1 MNALGVNM
9 SNQDQEAVKKF
20 IDQVRWLYE
29 PEYGDFK
36 RKVGLYIERL
46 EEAHPEFANGQA
58 KQVLANMKSAV
69 IYNPNGNIE
78 LTRRQV
84 LQMAHELLNSPSGPL
99 H

>member
-1 MNALGVNM
+1 MKE
-9 SNQDQEAVKKF
+9 QEAVLKF

-46 EEAHPEFANGQA
+46 EESLPPDAATGTGQ
-58 KQVLANMKSAV
+58 QVLANMRTTV
-69 IYNPNGNIE
+69 VFNPNGDIE
-78 LTRRQV
+78 STRRQV
-84 LQMAHELLNSPSGPL
+84 IELAAQLLGSHSGPL

>member
-1 MNALGVNM
+1 MKEE
-9 SNQDQEAVKKF
+9 EAVKLF

-36 RKVGLYIERL
+36 RKLGLYIERL
-46 EEAHPEFANGQA
+46 EEAHPELLHGES
-58 KQVLANMKSAV
+58 KQVMANMKSTV
-69 IYNPNGNIE
+69 IYNPNGDIE

-84 LQMAHELLNSPSGPL
+84 IQMAHELLGAPSGPL

>member
-1 MNALGVNM
+1 MKE
-9 SNQDQEAVKKF
+9 QEVKKF

-46 EEAHPEFANGQA
+46 EEALPE
-58 KQVLANMKSAV
+58 LASGSNQKVMADMKSTV
-69 IYNPNGNIE
+69 IYNPNGDIE
-78 LTRRQV
+78 MTRRQV
-84 LQMAHELLNSPSGPL
+84 IQMAHQLMGAPTGPL

>member
-1 MNALGVNM
+1 M
-9 SNQDQEAVKKF
+9 QEQEAVKKF

-46 EEAHPEFANGQA
+46 EESHPGLATKQA
-58 KQVLANMKSAV
+58 RQVFENMKSTV
-69 IYNPNGNIE
+69 IYNSNGDIE
-78 LTRRQV
+78 STRRQV
-84 LQMAHELLNSPSGPL
+84 IQMAHELLGFPSGPL

>member
-1 MNALGVNM
+1 MKE
-9 SNQDQEAVKKF
+9 QEAVKQF

-36 RKVGLYIERL
+36 RKLGLYIERL
-46 EEAHPEFANGQA
+46 EEANPELGQGDA
-58 KQVLANMKSAV
+58 QKVMANMKSAV
-69 IYNPNGNIE
+69 VYNPNGDIE

-84 LQMAHELLNSPSGPL
+84 IQMAHELLGAPSGPL

>member
-1 MNALGVNM
+1 MKE
-9 SNQDQEAVKKF
+9 QEAVKQF

-36 RKVGLYIERL
+36 RKLGLYIERL
-46 EEAHPEFANGQA
+46 EEAHPELGTGDAQ
-58 KQVLANMKSAV
+58 KVMANMRSAV
-69 IYNPNGNIE
+69 VYNPNGDME

-84 LQMAHELLNSPSGPL
+84 IQMAHELLGAPSGPL

>member
-1 MNALGVNM
+1 MTE
-9 SNQDQEAVKKF
+9 QEALKKF

-46 EEAHPEFANGQA
+46 EAAHPELTSGEA
-58 KQVLANMKSAV
+58 KTVIASMRSTV
-69 IYNPNGNIE
+69 IYNPNGDIE
-78 LTRRQV
+78 VTRRQV
-84 LQMAHELLNSPSGPL
+84 IQLAHELLSGSPSGHL

>member
-1 MNALGVNM
+1 MRE
-9 SNQDQEAVKKF
+9 QEAVKKF

-46 EEAHPEFANGQA
+46 EEAHPEFTSDDS
-58 KQVLANMKSAV
+58 KQVFANMKSTV
-69 IYNPNGNIE
+69 IFNPNGDIE

-84 LQMAHELLNSPSGPL
+84 IQMAHALLGAPSGPL